1 MKKVLTL
8 SSRKRDENLMVVTAV
23 EGYSFEHG
31 MGEKEVFDLFS
42 RHNIFNLL
50 RSQYDTLH
58 TQSLDESVSFAED
71 VLSRVGK

>member
-1 MKKVLTL
+1 M
-8 SSRKRDENLMVVTAV
+8 SRNRDENLMLVAAV

-31 MGEKEVFDLFS
+31 MNEKDVVDLFS
-42 RHNIFNLL
+42 RHNVFNLL

-71 VLSRVGK
+71 VLSRVVK